1 MEDTVLLVFEGPIVL
16 AVIMV
21 MTDHEHQ
28 IAVGVTAS
36 PLTLNVGHK
45 IDYHY
50 DGHHFYKS
58 QMTPELIRIF

>member
-1 MEDTVLLVFEGPIVL
+1 MEDTVLLVFKGPIVL
-16 AVIMV
+16 AAIAV

-36 PLTLNVGHK
+36 PLTLDVGRK

-50 DGHHFYKS
+50 GGHHFYKS
-58 QMTPELIRIF
+58 QMTPEVISFC